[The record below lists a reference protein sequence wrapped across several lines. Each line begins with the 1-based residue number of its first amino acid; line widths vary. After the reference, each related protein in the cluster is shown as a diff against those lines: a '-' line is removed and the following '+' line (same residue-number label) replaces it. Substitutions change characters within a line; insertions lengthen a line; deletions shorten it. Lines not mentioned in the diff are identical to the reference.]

1 LISTHKYLNLGD
13 KFTSLVNPNFPENL
27 TLELIN
33 TDLASQIGLNNDD
46 LKNIQ
51 DFCCKEKNKDLKPFA
66 SAYAG
71 HQFGQYVNQL
81 GDGRGLL
88 IGQSFAKDKV
98 FDLFLKGSGI
108 TPFSRFGDGRAILK
122 SSIREYIGAEAMHG
136 LRIPT
141 SRSLMFF
148 SSSEKVQR
156 DQFETAAMIIRT
168 SKSHIRFGNFEYF
181 YYKNDS
187 ENLKKLIDY
196 CFDTYSEFT
205 ECDGSIKKLFSKIVD
220 STASMIASW
229 QALGF
234 CHGVMNTDNFNIFGE
249 TFDYGPFAFL
259 EDYNPNFICNLSD
272 TSGRYSYANQ
282 PYIGLWNCSALGQAF
297 SNFLSQSEIENTLKY
312 YEKIFSKKL
321 LINFKNKLGLTS
333 SEEGDPNLIQAFLDI
348 LHKKNLDFT
357 KSFRDLENVIKK
369 ESPTSKDEELR
380 QWQISFLKRHDKDSI
395 SLNKK
400 IRIISS
406 SNPIITPKN
415 FQIDKVNMQ
424 AEEGDF
430 STMEKMLD
438 AYKDPFIKN
447 DLTSEFSLPP
457 KNDEKNKRL
466 SCAS

>member
-1 LISTHKYLNLGD
+1 
-13 KFTSLVNPNFPENL
+13 
-27 TLELIN
+27 
-33 TDLASQIGLNNDD
+33 
-46 LKNIQ
+46 
-51 DFCCKEKNKDLKPFA
+51 
-66 SAYAG
+66 
-71 HQFGQYVNQL
+71 
-81 GDGRGLL
+81 
-88 IGQSFAKDKV
+88 
-98 FDLFLKGSGI
+98 
-108 TPFSRFGDGRAILK
+108 
-122 SSIREYIGAEAMHG
+122 M
-136 LRIPT
+136 
-141 SRSLMFF
+141 
-148 SSSEKVQR
+148 
-156 DQFETAAMIIRT
+156 
-168 SKSHIRFGNFEYF
+168 
-181 YYKNDS
+181 
-187 ENLKKLIDY
+187 
-196 CFDTYSEFT
+196 
-205 ECDGSIKKLFSKIVD
+205 
-220 STASMIASW
+220 
-229 QALGF
+229 
-234 CHGVMNTDNFNIFGE
+234 
-249 TFDYGPFAFL
+249 
-259 EDYNPNFICNLSD
+259 
-272 TSGRYSYANQ
+272 
-282 PYIGLWNCSALGQAF
+282 GQAF

>member
-1 LISTHKYLNLGD
+1 
-13 KFTSLVNPNFPENL
+13 
-27 TLELIN
+27 
-33 TDLASQIGLNNDD
+33 
-46 LKNIQ
+46 
-51 DFCCKEKNKDLKPFA
+51 
-66 SAYAG
+66 
-71 HQFGQYVNQL
+71 
-81 GDGRGLL
+81 
-88 IGQSFAKDKV
+88 
-98 FDLFLKGSGI
+98 
-108 TPFSRFGDGRAILK
+108 
-122 SSIREYIGAEAMHG
+122 
-136 LRIPT
+136 
-141 SRSLMFF
+141 
-148 SSSEKVQR
+148 
-156 DQFETAAMIIRT
+156 
-168 SKSHIRFGNFEYF
+168 
-181 YYKNDS
+181 
-187 ENLKKLIDY
+187 
-196 CFDTYSEFT
+196 
-205 ECDGSIKKLFSKIVD
+205 
-220 STASMIASW
+220 MIASW

-297 SNFLSQSEIENTLKY
+297 SNFLSQSEIEDTLKY

-333 SEEGDPNLIQAFLDI
+333 TEEGDPNLIQAFLDI

-447 DLTSEFSLPP
+447 DLTSKFSLPP

>member
-1 LISTHKYLNLGD
+1 M
-13 KFTSLVNPNFPENL
+13 E
-27 TLELIN
+27 
-33 TDLASQIGLNNDD
+33 
-46 LKNIQ
+46 
-51 DFCCKEKNKDLKPFA
+51 
-66 SAYAG
+66 
-71 HQFGQYVNQL
+71 
-81 GDGRGLL
+81 
-88 IGQSFAKDKV
+88 
-98 FDLFLKGSGI
+98 
-108 TPFSRFGDGRAILK
+108 IL
-122 SSIREYIGAEAMHG
+122 SI
-136 LRIPT
+136 
-141 SRSLMFF
+141 
-148 SSSEKVQR
+148 
-156 DQFETAAMIIRT
+156 
-168 SKSHIRFGNFEYF
+168 F

-333 SEEGDPNLIQAFLDI
+333 SEEGDPDLIQAFLDI

>member
-1 LISTHKYLNLGD
+1 
-13 KFTSLVNPNFPENL
+13 
-27 TLELIN
+27 
-33 TDLASQIGLNNDD
+33 
-46 LKNIQ
+46 
-51 DFCCKEKNKDLKPFA
+51 
-66 SAYAG
+66 
-71 HQFGQYVNQL
+71 
-81 GDGRGLL
+81 
-88 IGQSFAKDKV
+88 
-98 FDLFLKGSGI
+98 
-108 TPFSRFGDGRAILK
+108 
-122 SSIREYIGAEAMHG
+122 
-136 LRIPT
+136 
-141 SRSLMFF
+141 
-148 SSSEKVQR
+148 
-156 DQFETAAMIIRT
+156 
-168 SKSHIRFGNFEYF
+168 
-181 YYKNDS
+181 
-187 ENLKKLIDY
+187 
-196 CFDTYSEFT
+196 
-205 ECDGSIKKLFSKIVD
+205 
-220 STASMIASW
+220 MIASW

-297 SNFLSQSEIENTLKY
+297 SNFLSQSEIEDILKY

-380 QWQISFLKRHDKDSI
+380 QWQISFLRRHDKDSI